1 MVCRLFGVSDDWGFG
16 SGFGWL
22 MEFSIVACFSRRVK
36 WRKDSKALS
45 FFFLFFFFFF
55 FLISSLKFHIA
66 VFVVCPDLRLLC
78 YIVTQVLPL
87 AFTSY

>member
-45 FFFLFFFFFF
+45 FFF

>member
-45 FFFLFFFFFF
+45 FFFFFF
-55 FLISSLKFHIA
+55 FLISSHKFPIA
-66 VFVVCPDLRLLC
+66 FFVVCPDLRLLC

>member
-1 MVCRLFGVSDDWGFG
+1 
-16 SGFGWL
+16 
-22 MEFSIVACFSRRVK
+22 MEERFK
-36 WRKDSKALS
+36 GP
-45 FFFLFFFFFF
+45 FFFFFFFFFF